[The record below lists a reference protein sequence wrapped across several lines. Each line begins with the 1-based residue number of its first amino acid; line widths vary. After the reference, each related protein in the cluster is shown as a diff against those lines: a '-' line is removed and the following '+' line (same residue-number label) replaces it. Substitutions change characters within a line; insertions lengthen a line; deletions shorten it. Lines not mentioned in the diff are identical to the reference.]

1 LTTGVITITGFGRY
15 QLKMI
20 LSSPRE
26 LRWLSEREFAEG
38 SQQVIVK
45 RRLFTPDHE
54 IWHHI
59 DENDILAIEDISP
72 FVGRRSRVS
81 DGRVQ
86 FWDKFDPTLLG

>member
-1 LTTGVITITGFGRY
+1 LTTDVITIPRFGRY
-15 QLKMI
+15 QLKMVT
-20 LSSPRE
+20 SSPRE
-26 LRWLSEREFAEG
+26 LRWLSDRDSARG

-45 RRLFTPDHE
+45 RRLFTPDHD
-54 IWHHI
+54 IWHSL
-59 DENDILAIEDISP
+59 DENDVLAIEDIGS